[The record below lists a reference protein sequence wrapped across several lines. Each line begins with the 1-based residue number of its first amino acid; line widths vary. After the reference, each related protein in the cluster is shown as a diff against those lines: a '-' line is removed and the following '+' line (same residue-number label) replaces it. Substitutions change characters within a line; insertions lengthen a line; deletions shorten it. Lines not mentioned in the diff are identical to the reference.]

1 MLNHHLAGLLGLGS
15 LSWAGHQVHVSLPIN
30 QFLNA
35 GVDPKEIPL
44 PHEFILNRDLLAQLY
59 PSFAEGAT
67 PFFTLNWSKY
77 ADFLTFRGG
86 LDPVTGGL
94 WLTDTAHHHLAIA
107 ILFLIAGHMY
117 RTNWGIGHGLKDILE
132 AHKGPF
138 TGQGHKGLY
147 EILTTSWHAQL
158 SLNLAML
165 GSLTIVVAHHMYA
178 MPPYPYLATDYG
190 TQLSLFTH
198 HMWIGGFLI
207 VGAAAHAAIF
217 MVRDYDPTTR
227 YNDLLDRVLRH
238 RDAIISHLNW
248 ACIFLGF
255 HSFGLYIHND
265 TMSALGRP
273 QDMFSDTA
281 IQLQPVFA
289 QWIQNTH
296 ALAPGAT
303 APGATASTSLT
314 WGGGDLVAVG
324 GKVALLPIPL
334 GTADFLVHHIHA
346 FTIHV
351 TVLILLKGVLFAR
364 SSRLIPD
371 KANLGFRFP
380 LVIFHFSWKMQSDVW
395 GSISDQ
401 GVVTHITGGNFA
413 QSSITINGWLRD
425 FLWAQASQEDLKGI
439 MALRF
444 PRFSQGLAQDP
455 TTRRIWFGIAT
466 AHDFESHDDITEER
480 LYQNIFASH
489 FGQLAIIFLWT
500 SGNLFHVAWQGNFES
515 WVKDPLHVRP
525 IAHAIW
531 DPHFGQ
537 PAVEAFTRGGAPGPV
552 NIAYS
557 GVYQWWYTIGL
568 RTNVDLYNGALFL
581 LFISAIS
588 LIAGQWNLYAQN
600 PDSSSHLFGTS
611 QGAGT
616 AILTL
621 LGGFHPQ
628 TQSLWLTDMAHH
640 HLAIAFIFLIA
651 GHMYRTNFGIGH
663 SMKDLLDAHIPPGGR
678 LGRGHKG
685 LYDTIN
691 NSIHFQ
697 LGLALASLG
706 VITSLKQI
714 LIEPIFAQWI
724 QSAHGK
730 TSYGFDILL
739 SSTNGP
745 AFNAGRSIWL
755 PGWLN
760 AVNENSNSLFLTIG
774 PGDFLVHHAIALG
787 LHTTT
792 YGRGAHSILAC
803 ILVFSSSLRR
813 GVEQFGSSQ
822 GS

>member
-1 MLNHHLAGLLGLGS
+1 EWARPGHFSRTIAKGPDTTTWIWNLHADAHDFDSHTSDLEEISRKVFSAHFGQLSIIFLWLSGMYFHGARFSNYEAWLSDPTHIRPSAQVVWPIVGQEILNALMLFAGWFHYHKAAPKLAWFQDVESMLNHHLAGLLGLGS

-59 PSFAEGAT
+59 P
-67 PFFTLNWSKY
+67 
-77 ADFLTFRGG
+77 R

-94 WLTDTAHHHLAIA
+94 WLTDIAHHHLAIA

-117 RTNWGIGHGLKDILE
+117 RTNWGIGHSIKDILE
-132 AHKGPF
+132 SHKGPF

-158 SLNLAML
+158 ALNLAML
-165 GSLTIVVAHHMYA
+165 GSLTIVVAHHMYS

-248 ACIFLGF
+248 VCIFLGF

-296 ALAPGAT
+296 ALAPSVT
-303 APGATASTSLT
+303 APGATASTSLA

-380 LVIFHFSWKMQSDVW
+380 CDGPGRGGTCQVSAWDHVFLGLFWMYNSISIVIFHFSWKMQSDVW

-425 FLWAQASQEDLKGI
+425 FLWAQASQVIQSYGSSLSAYGLFFLGAHFVWAFSLMFLFSGRGYWQELIESIVWAHNKLKVAPATQPR
-439 MALRF
+439 AL
-444 PRFSQGLAQDP
+444 SIIQGRAVGVTHYLLG
-455 TTRRIWFGIAT
+455 GIAT
-466 AHDFESHDDITEER
+466 TWAF
-480 LYQNIFASH
+480 F
-489 FGQLAIIFLWT
+489 LARII
-500 SGNLFHVAWQGNFES
+500 
-515 WVKDPLHVRP
+515 
-525 IAHAIW
+525 
-531 DPHFGQ
+531 
-537 PAVEAFTRGGAPGPV
+537 AVG
-552 NIAYS
+552 
-557 GVYQWWYTIGL
+557 
-568 RTNVDLYNGALFL
+568 
-581 LFISAIS
+581 
-588 LIAGQWNLYAQN
+588 
-600 PDSSSHLFGTS
+600 
-611 QGAGT
+611 
-616 AILTL
+616 
-621 LGGFHPQ
+621 
-628 TQSLWLTDMAHH
+628 
-640 HLAIAFIFLIA
+640 
-651 GHMYRTNFGIGH
+651 
-663 SMKDLLDAHIPPGGR
+663 
-678 LGRGHKG
+678 
-685 LYDTIN
+685 
-691 NSIHFQ
+691 
-697 LGLALASLG
+697 
-706 VITSLKQI
+706 
-714 LIEPIFAQWI
+714 
-724 QSAHGK
+724 
-730 TSYGFDILL
+730 
-739 SSTNGP
+739 
-745 AFNAGRSIWL
+745 
-755 PGWLN
+755 
-760 AVNENSNSLFLTIG
+760 
-774 PGDFLVHHAIALG
+774 
-787 LHTTT
+787 
-792 YGRGAHSILAC
+792 
-803 ILVFSSSLRR
+803 
-813 GVEQFGSSQ
+813 
-822 GS
+822 